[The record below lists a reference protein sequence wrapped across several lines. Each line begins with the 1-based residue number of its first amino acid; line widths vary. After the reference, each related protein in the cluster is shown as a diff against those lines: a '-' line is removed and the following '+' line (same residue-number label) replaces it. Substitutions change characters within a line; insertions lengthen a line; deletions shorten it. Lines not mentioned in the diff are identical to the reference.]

1 MSNFQSP
8 TPLDPLAEFAG
19 DAMGHP
25 GEPIQDPNAPLDLEL
40 LPLQVDSPMPRASFA
55 PPQEQMESPLVI
67 ETQPAAFIEAGDL
80 RLLNSVVGAAADGGA
95 GLMPTSNAI
104 SASVGEGLLGL
115 NQGFETGPAQTS
127 FSLGE
132 MAEGL
137 RIDYSPPPE
146 VQVRAGEDEKP
157 PTTANAPF
165 QDEGWFAEL
174 RDSNRFRPGSE
185 PSAPENHGRTYGQP
199 RLSSVAR
206 PRVGGRSFNPFR
218 RRASAQRCRRCGA
231 RLFLGS
237 RCEQCGT
244 DYCSYCSEA
253 LENGRCS
260 NESCATAARDRC
272 QSCGMEVCQCGV

>member
-1 MSNFQSP
+1 MNGF
-8 TPLDPLAEFAG
+8 
-19 DAMGHP
+19 
-25 GEPIQDPNAPLDLEL
+25 QDPMNPWAPTAGSPGVQLEPLQETLPDPYAPLDSEL
-40 LPLQVDSPMPRASFA
+40 LLQPADPAVGASYGL
-55 PPQEQMESPLVI
+55 PQEQMESPLVV
-67 ETQPAAFIEAGDL
+67 EARLAPLIEAGDVGTYDSA
-80 RLLNSVVGAAADGGA
+80 LLAGADGGA
-95 GLMPTSNAI
+95 ELVPTTDAG
-104 SASVGEGLLGL
+104 SASVGEFADLG
-115 NQGFETGPAQTS
+115 QVYETVLGQPS

-132 MAEGL
+132 IAEGL
-137 RIDYSPPPE
+137 QVDYSPPPE

-157 PTTANAPF
+157 PTSANAPF
-165 QDEGWFAEL
+165 QDEGWFVEL

-185 PSAPENHGRTYGQP
+185 PSAPETHGRTYGQP

-231 RLFLGS
+231 KLFLGS
-237 RCEQCGT
+237 RCERCGT

-272 QSCGMEVCQCGV
+272 QSCGMEVCQCGI